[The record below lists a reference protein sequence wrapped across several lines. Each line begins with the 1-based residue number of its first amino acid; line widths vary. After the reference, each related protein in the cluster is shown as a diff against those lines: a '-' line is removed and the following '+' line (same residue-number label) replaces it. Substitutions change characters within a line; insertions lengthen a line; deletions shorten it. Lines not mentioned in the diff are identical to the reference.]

1 MIRVVIAEDQKML
14 RGALTALLK
23 FETDIEVL
31 AEVSDGQKAWE
42 VIQRKQPHVCIVD
55 IEMPIINGLELA
67 DKIKKDSILH
77 QCKIIIV
84 TTFARP
90 GYLQKAMDLQVDGY
104 LLKDEPIDYL
114 IESIRK
120 VMNGERVISID
131 LVASLFMKEE
141 NPLSDREIEVLRLAK
156 DGLTTSEISN
166 TLFLTKGTVRNY
178 LSSAIQKLE
187 VESRQQAVNS
197 AVEKGWL

>member
-31 AEVSDGQKAWE
+31 AEVSNGQKAWE
-42 VIQRKQPHVCIVD
+42 VIQREQPDVCILD

-67 DKIKKDSILH
+67 DKIKKDRILH

-120 VMNGERVISID
+120 VMYGERVISID
-131 LVASLFMKEE
+131 LAASLFMKEE
-141 NPLSDREIEVLRLAK
+141 NPLSEREIEVLRLAK

-187 VESRQQAVNS
+187 AESRQQAVNT